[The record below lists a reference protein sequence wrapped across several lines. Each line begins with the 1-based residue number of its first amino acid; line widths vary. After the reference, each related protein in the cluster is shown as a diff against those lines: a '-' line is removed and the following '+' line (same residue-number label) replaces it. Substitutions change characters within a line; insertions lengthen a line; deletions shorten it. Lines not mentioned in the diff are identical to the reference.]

1 MVLKQKE
8 REIERERENALLT
21 FEWRR
26 KMRNKSKKI
35 GGVVY
40 ASPSILKPEDQLC
53 VRLMNEFLT
62 VYVCQRRELVR
73 VASYLCAKEEE
84 SIEGRFVRGVL
95 TRQCSVVFIGT
106 KYIRGK
112 KRVRRRKSS
121 RIFFCFLRSRL
132 Q

>member
-1 MVLKQKE
+1 M
-8 REIERERENALLT
+8 
-21 FEWRR
+21 
-26 KMRNKSKKI
+26 
-35 GGVVY
+35 
-40 ASPSILKPEDQLC
+40 
-53 VRLMNEFLT
+53 
-62 VYVCQRRELVR
+62 
-73 VASYLCAKEEE
+73 KEEK
-84 SIEGRFVRGVL
+84 SIEGRLDVALVTEALCNRRAVRRDGVL

>member
-1 MVLKQKE
+1 MVLKQRERE
-8 REIERERENALLT
+8 REIEKERENALLT

-26 KMRNKSKKI
+26 KMRNESKKI

-73 VASYLCAKEEE
+73 VTSYLCVKEEKN
-84 SIEGRFVRGVL
+84 IEEALCNRRVVRKETVYL
-95 TRQCSVVFIGT
+95 RDSVP
-106 KYIRGK
+106 
-112 KRVRRRKSS
+112 
-121 RIFFCFLRSRL
+121 
-132 Q
+132 